1 MTTARSIA
9 GGNIRRRL
17 QPIAPG
23 CIGRG
28 HGNIQAGA
36 YIVLKRKGHS
46 CQKSETTRNDRA
58 FTV

>member
-1 MTTARSIA
+1 MFGAD
-9 GGNIRRRL
+9 L

-36 YIVLKRKGHS
+36 YIVLKMKGHS
-46 CQKSETTRNDRA
+46 CQKSKTNRHDRA
-58 FTV
+58 FTA